1 MNRIE
6 FLTALCDFRDGA
18 AMIIG
23 PGLANY
29 PIAAKADH
37 PMTIYNMDMPYATSM
52 ALGVALGWPGKKVV
66 SIEGDGS
73 LLAGTGVLTSIA
85 RYQPRN
91 LIVVVLDNESYLTT
105 GSGRSPTAT
114 ASGTDIEQL
123 ARGAG
128 MTQTSTVM
136 EMAAAREV
144 IRQAFHEPGPW
155 LVVAKVDKTDQH
167 EINRSQLPVDVFESA
182 MRFRRAALQERL

>member
-6 FLTALCDFRDGA
+6 FLTAICDFRDGA

-37 PMTIYNMDMPYATSM
+37 PMTIYNMDMPYATPM
-52 ALGVALGWPGKKVV
+52 ALGVALGWPEKKVV

-123 ARGAG
+123 ARAAG

-136 EMAAAREV
+136 EMAAAREAT
-144 IRQAFHEPGPW
+144 RQSFHKPGPW